1 MGILDDGKV
10 SGELER
16 GVRRVRAA
24 KSGLEEAARGRVR
37 ARSDAKTR
45 KSAATREKIM
55 AAATELMVEN
65 NGTEFQMSEVSARC
79 HMSKG
84 SLYYYFADKDALVQA
99 IFDREVDELTS
110 RVESAV
116 ANAPSALAS
125 ITQLALVLADGMR
138 PGSPLALA
146 VTRELLDSKN
156 SVLPSVETRLA
167 RIISIFEAQFDR
179 AKAEGLM
186 RPEVSSRLAAISVAG
201 AFTFS
206 IFEKPAAEDLSD
218 SEDFSA
224 QLIELMLK
232 GMATPSGQDAFEA
245 VESAKAAAAG
255 AEADAPAGTS
265 TSPAA

>member
-110 RVESAV
+110 RIESAV

-138 PGSPLALA
+138 P
-146 VTRELLDSKN
+146 
-156 SVLPSVETRLA
+156 VETRLA

-255 AEADAPAGTS
+255 AGADAPAGTS